1 MFGVRAAL
9 PQRRHHSL
17 DVRGGYHALS
27 EETGDSAHD
36 QRA

>member
-1 MFGVRAAL
+1 MLGVRAAL

-17 DVRGGYHALS
+17 DLRRGYNALS